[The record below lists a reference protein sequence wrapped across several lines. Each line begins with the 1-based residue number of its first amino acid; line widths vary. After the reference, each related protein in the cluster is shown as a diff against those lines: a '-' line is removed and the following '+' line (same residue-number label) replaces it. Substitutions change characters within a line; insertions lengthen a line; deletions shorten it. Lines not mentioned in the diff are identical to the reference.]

1 MKLELD
7 NQKLKFYP
15 EYLLKWYKDDG
26 TIYPIT
32 IQISLSKA
40 CNSKCIFCVYDDIQ
54 RHSVFLSFSNMQ
66 KRIEEMA
73 RLGVKSF
80 VFSGEG
86 EPLLNPEV
94 DSFFKFSKQNNID
107 CALISNGIFVTNNN
121 VKSIVEN
128 LSWVRLSINGG
139 DSESYSKIHNVSEST
154 FQKVLIN
161 IRRLVDYKKEV
172 KSNIV
177 IGSQVIVLEENHKT
191 IGRLA
196 AKLKE
201 IGINYLTVK
210 PYLPLYNKRVD
221 NNKYKQNISK
231 YIEHVMKYED
241 LSDNNF
247 VFKVRIHSFEKL
259 YARKCSLCLG
269 NPFYCE
275 IKSNGD
281 LVVCGVHISD
291 DKFKYGNLYEHTFD
305 EIWNG
310 DRRKK
315 IKEYLETELDI
326 QKTCMPNC
334 RLDEINR
341 FLWDLKNPP
350 DHLNFI

>member
-1 MKLELD
+1 
-7 NQKLKFYP
+7 
-15 EYLLKWYKDDG
+15 
-26 TIYPIT
+26 
-32 IQISLSKA
+32 
-40 CNSKCIFCVYDDIQ
+40 
-54 RHSVFLSFSNMQ
+54 
-66 KRIEEMA
+66 
-73 RLGVKSF
+73 
-80 VFSGEG
+80 
-86 EPLLNPEV
+86 
-94 DSFFKFSKQNNID
+94 
-107 CALISNGIFVTNNN
+107 
-121 VKSIVEN
+121 
-128 LSWVRLSINGG
+128 
-139 DSESYSKIHNVSEST
+139 
-154 FQKVLIN
+154 
-161 IRRLVDYKKEV
+161 
-172 KSNIV
+172 
-177 IGSQVIVLEENHKT
+177 
-191 IGRLA
+191 
-196 AKLKE
+196 
-201 IGINYLTVK
+201 
-210 PYLPLYNKRVD
+210 
-221 NNKYKQNISK
+221 
-231 YIEHVMKYED
+231 MKYED

-259 YARKCSLCLG
+259 YARKYSLCLG